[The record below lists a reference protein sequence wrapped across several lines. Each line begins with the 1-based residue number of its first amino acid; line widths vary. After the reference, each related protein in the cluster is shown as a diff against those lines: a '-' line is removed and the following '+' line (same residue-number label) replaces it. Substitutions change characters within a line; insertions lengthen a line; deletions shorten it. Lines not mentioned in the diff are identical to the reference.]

1 MTISYSAL
9 NYGINGSLL
18 PIRCFGTLWPLTL
31 CVSHL
36 ERTKTRVHQ
45 ITHASQKTIKVTPGV
60 PVLLLYWVLHI
71 LFLSEETLFF
81 GLVLF
86 YYLFNDGVMKDQ
98 WIMFSRENPHHLT
111 CMDGRCGGLTRS
123 QSGKQTGKVIEIHCF
138 CMRVICNQIRSC
150 MPILTQAGIFQN
162 SN

>member
-18 PIRCFGTLWPLTL
+18 PIRCFGTRWPLTL

-36 ERTKTRVHQ
+36 EWTKTRVHQ
-45 ITHASQKTIKVTPGV
+45 ITHESQKPFKVTPGV
-60 PVLLLYWVLHI
+60 PMFYTFSFCQKKRCSLAW
-71 LFLSEETLFF
+71 F
-81 GLVLF
+81 LF
-86 YYLFNDGVMKDQ
+86 YYLFNDWVMKDQ
-98 WIMFSRENPHHLT
+98 WIMFSREHPHHST

-123 QSGKQTGKVIEIHCF
+123 QSGKQTEKVIEIHCF
-138 CMRVICNQIRSC
+138 CMHVICNQIRSC